1 MDSVLQPEDSGEKIS
16 APNVK
21 RLRSVTLHYK
31 TLSPEQHNKRI
42 HEPIHNMVYS
52 AKKNR
57 ESLLH
62 PFRAV
67 PLLYRLTTETAGQRK
82 VILNRKKS

>member
-52 AKKNR
+52 SKKNR
-57 ESLLH
+57 RVYYILLG
-62 PFRAV
+62 
-67 PLLYRLTTETAGQRK
+67 LYHFFIDSQQKQLGRGR
-82 VILNRKKS
+82 